1 MVAAGV
7 AGAVILP
14 VAGVAV
20 GATQIVRGVANQAEA
35 SRESKAGKVWDE
47 VSNVFAPSCTSVMCE
62 LSGLVTAS
70 VLSVFPFC

>member
-47 VSNVFAPSCTSVMCE
+47 VSNFGMEVVRTFLHKCDV
-62 LSGLVTAS
+62 
-70 VLSVFPFC
+70 

>member
-1 MVAAGV
+1 M
-7 AGAVILP
+7 ILP

-47 VSNVFAPSCTSVMCE
+47 VSNFGMEVVRTFLHKCDA
-62 LSGLVTAS
+62 
-70 VLSVFPFC
+70 